1 MRHIFIAFILS
12 FISAPVWAGDPA
24 AENLFGRDPGN
35 SAAYACFST
44 TFDDAWLKDHPGQ
57 NVAGMTVF
65 VARRPG
71 EDTVWHS
78 GNIEL
83 HFKDSKA
90 TYHVAAD
97 CSGEGMVLG
106 CGINCDGG
114 GYQMTAISKSELGI
128 GIDGYLR
135 YHDTSDKPTD
145 AETAGFS
152 EGDKNFV
159 LHRTELRDCLPLIA
173 DDEIK
178 ARIAKGELTQ

>member
-106 CGINCDGG
+106 CGIDCDGG
-114 GYQMTAISKSELGI
+114 GVDVTRVTGAQAVAVEFGRKI
-128 GIDGYLR
+128 GLTMKKGCGGEGGRLR
-135 YHDTSDKPTD
+135 VYANARGQSLRLAAAPAD
-145 AETAGFS
+145 ACAHL
-152 EGDKNFV
+152 K
-159 LHRTELRDCLPLIA
+159 IA
-173 DDEIK
+173 P
-178 ARIAKGELTQ
+178 